1 MKMRMSKRGDDKH
14 LKEWLMDPVV
24 LRYFPMHDEREVVD
38 SVRVWMSFMKAKAAY
53 TMELDG
59 KPVGMAV
66 LYLQTLEKL
75 KHQTL
80 FAIVIDPNER
90 GKGIG
95 TELYREIE
103 KEAKGKHGVRNL
115 HLEVYDGNPAENL
128 YKRLGFNEYGRH
140 DNFLKE
146 PSGEYL
152 TKILMEK
159 KL

>member
-1 MKMRMSKRGDDKH
+1 MKMRMAKRGDDKL
-14 LKEWLMDPVV
+14 LKEWLMDPEV

-38 SVRVWMSFMKAKAAY
+38 SVRVWMGFMNMKAAY
-53 TMELDG
+53 TIEVDG

-80 FAIVIDPNER
+80 FAIVVDPKNR

-95 TELYREIE
+95 TELCKEIE
-103 KEAKGKHGVRNL
+103 KEAKEKHGIRTL
-115 HLEVYDGNPAENL
+115 HLEVYEGNPAENL
-128 YKRLGFNEYGRH
+128 YRRLGFTEYGRH
-140 DNFLKE
+140 DHFLKE

-152 TKILMEK
+152 TKIVMEK